1 MQWGALL
8 LSLAALY
15 AGFKFTGYTKE
26 NESLKFLGLSIAS
39 FVLAFTQLS
48 VVIDDLL
55 DFYGLTMYS
64 SVIVEWG
71 HIISLAFILSA
82 LAVFIRQSK
91 PVFAQF
97 PLVYAA
103 LPLLII
109 FSYILVQNTYALKDW
124 LLSIYQAGAILVALL
139 MYSVYTYKDQ
149 RYVYI
154 LSGVVLFLFTF
165 LIFWYI
171 PGVQENAPWAWQL
184 SFIGSV
190 LLSVYGYDY
199 ARKMGQSKKAGAN
212 IQS

>member
-15 AGFKFTGYTKE
+15 AGFKFTGYTNE
-26 NESLKFLGLSIAS
+26 NESLKFLGFSIAS

-48 VVIDDLL
+48 VVIDDWL

-71 HIISLAFILSA
+71 HIVSLAFILSA
-82 LAVFIRQSK
+82 LAIFIRQSK

-139 MYSVYTYKDQ
+139 MYSVYTYKEQ
-149 RYVYI
+149 RYMYI
-154 LSGVVLFLFTF
+154 LSGAVLFLFTF
-165 LIFWYI
+165 LIFWYF
-171 PGVQENAPWAWQL
+171 PGVQENAPWVWQL

-212 IQS
+212 IQP